1 MEPVRVL
8 VAEDNQG
15 QREALV
21 RALEGCQGLRVVGA
35 AENGVE
41 AIRLVREQAPAV
53 LICDMVMPQM
63 DGFGVL
69 EALNAM
75 EPAKRPRVIALTAL
89 SRDDFITRAMNLG
102 VAYYMVKPAD
112 TDFLVQQIMKLAG
125 RRRAIPGRQ
134 EPPRPESA
142 EQTVAKML
150 LTMGI
155 PAHLNGYRF
164 LLRSTLEVLEHPES
178 LSNITHALYPAVAS
192 CFGTTAS
199 CVERSIRH
207 AINLTWERGG
217 ATAFEHVL
225 NRRSFSENDKPTNC
239 ELIALISERVRLQGW
254 G

>member
-1 MEPVRVL
+1 MESVRVL

-21 RALEGCQGLRVVGA
+21 KSLEGSPGLRVVGA

-41 AIRLVREQAPAV
+41 AIRLVQERSPAV

-69 EALNAM
+69 EALSRM
-75 EPAKRPRVIALTAL
+75 EAAKRPQVIALTAL

-102 VAYYMVKPAD
+102 VAYYMVKPVD
-112 TDFLVQQIMKLAG
+112 TAFLVQQIIKLAG
-125 RRRAIPGRQ
+125 RQTDQPRQ
-134 EPPRPESA
+134 GSA
-142 EQTVAKML
+142 EQAVARML

-155 PAHLNGYRF
+155 PAHLSGYRF
-164 LLRSTLEVLEHPES
+164 LLRSALEALDHPAS
-178 LSNITHALYPAVAS
+178 LSNITHELYPAVARS
-192 CFGTTAS
+192 FDTTAS
-199 CVERSIRH
+199 RVERSIRH
-207 AINLTWERGG
+207 AINMTWQRGG

-225 NRRSFSENDKPTNC
+225 SRRAFSPNEKPTNC